1 MKDRDINTDAIIKL
15 LLDDAR
21 LVIGYAVRIGRFTD
35 DSLQKAVYEVES
47 ATPESRA
54 QSVTI
59 LTDALNN
66 AIKAIAP
73 MTLIDLRAGRNP
85 FDPRNQ
91 RFVKVLQAIFCV
103 LTITL
108 TISVAR
114 MTDTLHRLDTA
125 MKAFQQI
132 QESRPLEKLTALR
145 KMVKFDAVLSKQD
158 SISFEQYNRSI
169 SEIQIIQAKI
179 SGLSDLVDS
188 ASEVNWINSLDF
200 IPFLRNWL
208 NHLLPNPKQD
218 TSIGDQQGNKEPGNQ
233 QNYKEQ
239 FIEASR
245 NKYDST
251 IPASNDHS
259 AKDSQNKL
267 DVLNPPLPW
276 LQQAMDECASKE
288 SENHMGALNP
298 QWPWLQQ
305 AMDNSLEDRCF
316 ATKLGLM
323 MSLPP
328 TGTLYELQEKIT
340 MLNGWIL
347 PFMYGLLGAVVFV
360 MRNLLDLRT
369 PIMGFLP
376 SIVRVALGGL
386 AGILIGWFWVPSAFK
401 LGDVAN
407 ISSIPFGLAFL
418 AGFSIDILFTILD
431 RISRT
436 ISEPAAAKTP

>member
-1 MKDRDINTDAIIKL
+1 MKDRDIDTDAIIKL

-21 LVIGYAVRIGRFTD
+21 LVIGYAVRIGRLTD
-35 DSLQKAVYEVES
+35 DTLQKAVYEVES
-47 ATPESRA
+47 ATPDA
-54 QSVTI
+54 KGQSVPL
-59 LTDALNN
+59 LTNALNN

-91 RFVKVLQAIFCV
+91 RFIKVLQAVFCV

-114 MTDTLHRLDTA
+114 MSDTLHRLDTA

-158 SISFEQYNRSI
+158 SIAFDQYNRSI
-169 SEIQIIQAKI
+169 SEIQILQAQI
-179 SGLSDLVDS
+179 SALSDLVDS
-188 ASEVNWINSLDF
+188 ASEINWSKSFDF
-200 IPFLRNWL
+200 IQVIRNWL
-208 NHLLPNPKQD
+208 NRLSPNPKQD
-218 TSIGDQQGNKEPGNQ
+218 NLNGTQ

-239 FIEASR
+239 LVEVSQ
-245 NKYDST
+245 NKYDSANLT
-251 IPASNDHS
+251 STEYFS
-259 AKDSQNKL
+259 KDSQNKI
-267 DVLNPPLPW
+267 DMLNPPLPW
-276 LQQAMDECASKE
+276 LQQAIDECSSKE
-288 SENHMGALNP
+288 SENQMGVLNP

-305 AMDNSLEDRCF
+305 AMDNSREDRCF

-328 TGTLYELQEKIT
+328 TGTLYELQENIS

-401 LGDVAN
+401 IGDVTN
-407 ISSIPFGLAFL
+407 ITSIPFGLAFL

-436 ISEPAAAKTP
+436 ISEPATLKTA

>member
-1 MKDRDINTDAIIKL
+1 MKDRDIDTDAIIKL

-21 LVIGYAVRIGRFTD
+21 LVIGYAVRIGRLTD
-35 DSLQKAVYEVES
+35 DALQKAVYEVES
-47 ATPESRA
+47 ATPDA
-54 QSVTI
+54 KGQSVTL
-59 LTDALNN
+59 LTNALNN

-91 RFVKVLQAIFCV
+91 RFIKVLQAVFCV

-114 MTDTLHRLDTA
+114 MSDTLHRLDTA

-158 SISFEQYNRSI
+158 SIAFDQYNRSI
-169 SEIQIIQAKI
+169 SEIQILQAQI
-179 SGLSDLVDS
+179 SALSDLVDS
-188 ASEVNWINSLDF
+188 ASEINWSKSFDF
-200 IPFLRNWL
+200 IQVIRNWL
-208 NHLLPNPKQD
+208 NRLSPNPKQD
-218 TSIGDQQGNKEPGNQ
+218 NLNGTQ

-239 FIEASR
+239 LVEVSQ
-245 NKYDST
+245 NKYDSANLT
-251 IPASNDHS
+251 STEYFS
-259 AKDSQNKL
+259 KDSQNKI
-267 DVLNPPLPW
+267 DMLNPPLPW
-276 LQQAMDECASKE
+276 LQQAIDECSSKE
-288 SENHMGALNP
+288 SENQMAALNP

-305 AMDNSLEDRCF
+305 AMDNSFEDRCF

-328 TGTLYELQEKIT
+328 TGTLYELQENIS

-401 LGDVAN
+401 IGDVTN
-407 ISSIPFGLAFL
+407 ITSIPFGLAFL

-436 ISEPAAAKTP
+436 ISEPATLKTA